1 MRRPRIQFPS
11 LRRALERL
19 HTDLIRVHK
28 TIQEDVDTSP
38 KQLTNFERL
47 VLVLEDRRFFNHFGI
62 DWKRLARE
70 VFRAITFRQHGGAST
85 IDMQLV
91 RTATGYREVNFKRK
105 AYELLLAHMIQ
116 YRYSKLEILR
126 SYLSIAYFGTGM
138 RGCERA
144 SKTLFGIES
153 KLLDLDQAAELA
165 AMLVFPR
172 PREPSAAWGK
182 KRLRRSNYIIFIYGN
197 YKNRFDEI
205 EKRIFS

>member
-91 RTATGYREVNFKRK
+91 RTATGYR
-105 AYELLLAHMIQ
+105 
-116 YRYSKLEILR
+116 
-126 SYLSIAYFGTGM
+126 
-138 RGCERA
+138 
-144 SKTLFGIES
+144 
-153 KLLDLDQAAELA
+153 
-165 AMLVFPR
+165 
-172 PREPSAAWGK
+172 
-182 KRLRRSNYIIFIYGN
+182 
-197 YKNRFDEI
+197 
-205 EKRIFS
+205 